1 MTSLI
6 FTKPWFNWPYI
17 KWQSLLWIDLKYWKS
32 KRSIVML
39 RARME
44 SFRWMEADLNEGE
57 NRACLGNLSFLN
69 WIQWDVRMVSRAT
82 WWKTLV
88 IFFTLLP
95 FLFLFSIMTDGD
107 DKREQIEK
115 ASSSMRLL
123 LSENLSWTSSPG
135 QGDVGLSE
143 RPLYFGTL
151 LVWFVKTSLPSKWK
165 RHLRWM

>member
-6 FTKPWFNWPYI
+6 FTKPWFSWPYI
-17 KWQSLLWIDLKYWKS
+17 KWQALLLTDLKYWKS
-32 KRSIVML
+32 KRSIVTM

-69 WIQWDVRMVSRAT
+69 WIQWDARMLSRAT
-82 WWKTLV
+82 WWKTIL

-95 FLFLFSIMTDGD
+95 FLFLFSIMTVAD
-107 DKREQIEK
+107 DKREQIQK

-135 QGDVGLSE
+135 QEGVGWSE
-143 RPLYFGTL
+143 HP
-151 LVWFVKTSLPSKWK
+151 P
-165 RHLRWM
+165 